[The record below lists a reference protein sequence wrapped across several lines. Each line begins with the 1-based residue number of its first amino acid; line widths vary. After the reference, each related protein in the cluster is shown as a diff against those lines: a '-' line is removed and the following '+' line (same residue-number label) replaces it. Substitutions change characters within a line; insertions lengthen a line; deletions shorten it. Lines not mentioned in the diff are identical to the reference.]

1 MNVQFNPIV
10 NRIPLSELRI
20 GTVFMLNGDSN
31 QLFIVSI
38 TNSTSIRALC
48 LNSKVIYK
56 EYFFKPI
63 ELVVPVKIKS
73 IEVDEDT
80 I

>member
-48 LNSKVIYK
+48 LNSKVKI